1 MTLREL
7 NARHSQPTAWTTA
20 RHSVIQLELWLVRR
34 VRRRAGPFRYNF
46 TSFDSITTRKWSRW
60 IVIRAQTNQIRNDI
74 STFSGGT
81 TAGPTTRLAREG
93 LRSPLPPPALKVA
106 SGRFPQILSRLLG
119 YRSCPINAH
128 LALAWKGQW
137 IKHVIDAVVASAHRL
152 PVFSTSAL
160 RDVLL
165 SAIGRLLLPALDFGT
180 VYLLTSGLPRHSQH
194 FVGSWKLIYF
204 GNLTQ
209 TLCYNYVAILV
220 KVTLT

>member
-1 MTLREL
+1 VLSRNRTMTLREL

-93 LRSPLPPPALKVA
+93 LRSPLPPPPLR
-106 SGRFPQILSRLLG
+106 SLLG
-119 YRSCPINAH
+119 GSHKSFQDCWVTDH
-128 LALAWKGQW
+128 AL
-137 IKHVIDAVVASAHRL
+137 L
-152 PVFSTSAL
+152 MPT
-160 RDVLL
+160 
-165 SAIGRLLLPALDFGT
+165 
-180 VYLLTSGLPRHSQH
+180 
-194 FVGSWKLIYF
+194 
-204 GNLTQ
+204 
-209 TLCYNYVAILV
+209 
-220 KVTLT
+220 